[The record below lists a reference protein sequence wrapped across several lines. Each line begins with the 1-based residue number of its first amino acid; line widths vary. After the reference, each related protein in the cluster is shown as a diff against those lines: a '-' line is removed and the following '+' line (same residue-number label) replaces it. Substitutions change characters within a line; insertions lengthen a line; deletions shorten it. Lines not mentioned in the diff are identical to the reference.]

1 MTILIKLASTLL
13 LGLSLSI
20 TIYEKFSRRKYF
32 KFRVEAA
39 VPGKLKSRLSSLP
52 YSEEEYNK
60 QFKSAFPSQKQR
72 VARFSLKSSTS
83 DSLLNY
89 CDGLRKTSFVPSNKK
104 DLSKIYIFGG
114 STIDCQEVPD
124 DYTNASRLQAK
135 INEGRLQ
142 EIYEVINCG
151 IIGATLAANL
161 IHFKQ
166 LSIAKGDICIFYFGV
181 NESNFPESIY
191 ISRFPIFSFIN
202 FNQLYRFATNL
213 NFVTL
218 KSLTDKF
225 RTFNKEN
232 KWFYEKQD
240 QINKICSEIN
250 SICDETSVTLLV
262 ILQPFLHARSPV
274 PRFDE
279 KNRQYHTGVAFEAT
293 VYLLEQFATILN
305 NKNYFI
311 DGRSFFNNVELDVF
325 TDWCHCNYLG
335 NDILAKHFYSSIQK
349 KLGNALQN
357 K

>member
-1 MTILIKLASTLL
+1 MLIKLASTLL
-13 LGLSLSI
+13 LGLFLSI

-52 YSEEEYNK
+52 YSEAEYNK

-72 VARFSLKSSTS
+72 VGRFSLKSSTS

-135 INEGRLQ
+135 INEGGLQ

-151 IIGATLAANL
+151 VIGATLAANL
-161 IHFKQ
+161 SHFKQ
-166 LSIAKGDICIFYFGV
+166 LPIAKGDICIFYFGI

-202 FNQLYRFATNL
+202 FNQLYRFATKL

-232 KWFYEKQD
+232 KWFYEKED
-240 QINKICSEIN
+240 QIDKILCEIY

-262 ILQPFLHARSPV
+262 ILQPFLHTRYPV
-274 PRFDE
+274 PKYDK
-279 KNRQYHTGVAFEAT
+279 KNRKYHTGVAFEAT
-293 VYLLEQFATILN
+293 VYLLDKLVARL
-305 NKNYFI
+305 KNRDFFI
-311 DGRSFFNNVELDVF
+311 DGRSYFNNVQLDVF
-325 TDWCHCNYLG
+325 SDWCHCNYLG

-357 K
+357 E

>member
-1 MTILIKLASTLL
+1 MLIKLASTLL
-13 LGLSLSI
+13 LGLFLSI
-20 TIYEKFSRRKYF
+20 KISETFSRRKYF

-39 VPGKLKSRLSSLP
+39 VPGKLKSRLSLLP

-72 VARFSLKSSTS
+72 VANFSLKGSTS

-89 CDGLRKTSFVPSNKK
+89 CDGLRKTSFVPSNNKE
-104 DLSKIYIFGG
+104 LSKIYIFGG

-166 LSIAKGDICIFYFGV
+166 LPIAKGDICIFYFGV

-191 ISRFPIFSFIN
+191 ISRFPILSFIN

-213 NFVTL
+213 NFLTL

-240 QINKICSEIN
+240 QIDKTLCEIN

-262 ILQPFLHARSPV
+262 ILQPFLHTRSPV
-274 PRFDE
+274 PRFDK
-279 KNRQYHTGVAFEAT
+279 KNRRYHNGITFKAT
-293 VYLLEQFATILN
+293 VYLLEQFATKLN
-305 NKNYFI
+305 YKNCFI

-335 NDILAKHFYSSIQK
+335 NDILAEYFFSSIQK
-349 KLGNALQN
+349 KLGNDKQN